1 MAMTEEERQDFYEM
15 QEHIALNFGEI
26 GIITEVMALTLS
38 LLAEDAAMRA
48 RLLDFLEGAI
58 VRSQAALSETDDA
71 GVQFAQG
78 GSMRVLNLFVNV
90 LKKGISLPL

>member
-1 MAMTEEERQDFYEM
+1 MSMAMTEEERQDLYKM

-26 GIITEVMALTLS
+26 GIITEVMAVVLS

-58 VRSQAALSETDDA
+58 VRSQAALSETDEA

-78 GSMRVLNLFVNV
+78 GRACASSTCL
-90 LKKGISLPL
+90 